1 MTRKSKNL
9 LQDELFSPIPENDVE
24 KAEQQIIAEHKIV
37 DYDVHEY
44 PLDVLVQKYVQ
55 GKDDDTNELFIP
67 TYQRKFVW
75 ELDRQSKFIESLLLG
90 LPIPYLFT
98 ADSDGRLEIVDG
110 SQRLRTLEA
119 FFKNELVLEGL
130 EKLTELNG
138 FRFKDLLLSRQRRF
152 SRKSVRL
159 IALTEK
165 ADWEVRKDLFG
176 RINTTSTLLEDMELR
191 KGMFEGKFY
200 DFIKE
205 CSRNVKF
212 KLLCPISEK
221 REAREER
228 EEFVL
233 RFFAYSDKYKN
244 FVHSVKNF
252 LNDFM
257 KEKQKSFTGKVA
269 DDMRVQFENMLD
281 FVDKHFPNGFR
292 KSPDAISTPR
302 VRFEAISVGVH
313 LALQKEPDLIPNNV
327 REWLYVE
334 PFLTWT
340 KTDAANN
347 KSNLVG
353 RIEFVR
359 DKLLEKNDKRQTGL
373 PREMRRDKSLF

>member
-1 MTRKSKNL
+1 MTRKSNNPN
-9 LQDELFSPIPENDVE
+9 QDELFSPIPERDVE
-24 KAEQQIIAEHKIV
+24 RAEQQIVNEHKIV

-44 PLDVLVQKYVQ
+44 PLDVLVQKYVH
-55 GKDDDTNELFIP
+55 GKENDTNELFVP
-67 TYQRKFVW
+67 SYQRRFVW
-75 ELDRQSKFIESLLLG
+75 EIKQQSRFIESLMLG
-90 LPIPYLFT
+90 LPIPFLFT
-98 ADSDGRLEIVDG
+98 ADNEGRLEIVDG
-110 SQRLRTLEA
+110 SQRIRTLEA
-119 FFKNELVLEGL
+119 FFNNELILEGL
-130 EKLTELNG
+130 EKLDALNG
-138 FRFKDLLLSRQRRF
+138 FRFEDLTLSRQRRF
-152 SRKSVRL
+152 SRRTIRM

-165 ADWEVRKDLFG
+165 ASWEVRKDLFN

-191 KGMFEGKFY
+191 KGMFEGGLY

-205 CSRNVKF
+205 CSENVKF

-233 RFFAYSDKYKN
+233 RFFAYSENYRN
-244 FVHSVKNF
+244 FVHIVKDF

-257 KEKQKSFTGKVA
+257 KEKQKSFDSEMA

-281 FVDKHFPNGFR
+281 FVDKHFPYGF
-292 KSPDAISTPR
+292 KKVSEAISTPR

-313 LALQKEPDLIPNNV
+313 LALQQEPDLIPKDV
-327 REWLYVE
+327 RNWLDSE
-334 PFLTWT
+334 EFLKWT

-347 KSNLVG
+347 KSNVLG

-359 DKLLEKNDKRQTGL
+359 DKLLEK
-373 PREMRRDKSLF
+373 

>member
-1 MTRKSKNL
+1 MTKKSKNPN
-9 LQDELFSPIPENDVE
+9 QDELFSPIPEKDVE
-24 KAEQQIIAEHKIV
+24 RAEQQIIAEHKVV

-55 GKDDDTNELFIP
+55 GKKDDTNELFIP
-67 TYQRKFVW
+67 SYQRGFVW
-75 ELDRQSKFIESLLLG
+75 DFHRQSKFIESLLLG
-90 LPIPYLFT
+90 LPIPFLFT
-98 ADSDGRLEIVDG
+98 ADKDGRLEIVDG

-119 FFKNELVLEGL
+119 FFNNELVLEGL

-138 FRFKDLLLSRQRRF
+138 FRFKDLMLSRQRRF
-152 SRKSVRL
+152 GRKTIRL

-205 CSRNVKF
+205 CSNNIKF
-212 KLLCPISEK
+212 KLLCPITEK

-233 RFFAYSDKYKN
+233 RFFAYSENYQN
-244 FVHSVKNF
+244 FVHIVKDF

-257 KEKQKSFTGKVA
+257 KEKQKSFDSNMA

-281 FVDKHFPNGFR
+281 FVDKHFPYGFR
-292 KSPDAISTPR
+292 KVPDAISTPR
-302 VRFEAISVGVH
+302 VRFEAISVGIH
-313 LALQKEPDLIPNNV
+313 LALQKEPDLIPKNV
-327 REWLYVE
+327 NDWLNSPE
-334 PFLTWT
+334 FMRWT

-347 KSNLVG
+347 KSNVLG

-359 DKLLEKNDKRQTGL
+359 DKLLKK
-373 PREMRRDKSLF
+373 